1 MGRSVALLGGVLA
14 VALVAVAACGDEAPA
29 PVATP
34 EAAASPSPA
43 AAPPAAA
50 SPTPAAASP
59 APAAAS
65 PSPAAEVVAAE
76 QPRSGGILKR
86 THPTD
91 PAGFDPVQD
100 ASINTV
106 FLIAPIYAQ
115 LLRYDPQGGEALT
128 PELAESWQ
136 LTPDGRQLT
145 FTLRDGVAWHD
156 GEPFTSA
163 DVKAHFERVIDPP
176 QGPVQQRAVALPP
189 RRRHRRRR
197 TRGTVRINTEFATE
211 SLLQSFAGGH
221 YMVVS
226 KHVME
231 RETADD
237 PRGLRKSPEAL
248 TGTGPFV
255 FDSYEPG
262 VAFRVRRN
270 PDYWDA
276 GKPHL
281 DGIDFLIIRDP
292 LTRFSALVTGRVH
305 MSAQGS
311 PSLTPA
317 QAAEARRDHADD
329 IVVERV
335 RGPFWLGGLFNAA
348 RPPFDD
354 PRVRQALSLAVDR
367 SGYLQVVTGGPEGVG
382 VLGGLSPP
390 GAPFALP
397 DEELRGLAGYRQP
410 KAPDLDLA
418 QRLLEQAGLA
428 DGFRTSVTVRGD
440 VPLWVDAALFLQDQ
454 WQQLGLGRG
463 GGDGGVRREHPE
475 HAAGGSSTSASGA
488 TRSTLWTPPACS
500 TRPSTARGPNFLHY
514 PATTRSTRCW
524 SPAPRAGPDPPPRPL
539 PRGGAPAA
547 GRGGAGRRRPLQHL
561 PLRAIAR
568 RWAAG
573 APSTTCSTTSTA
585 WTASGCASEGAHG
598 DAGSHA
604 DT

>member
-1 MGRSVALLGGVLA
+1 MGRSVALVGGLLA
-14 VALVAVAACGDEAPA
+14 GALLALAACADQDPEPA
-29 PVATP
+29 PPP
-34 EAAASPSPA
+34 EAAASTASAAPSPTA
-43 AAPPAAA
+43 SPPPAA
-50 SPTPAAASP
+50 SEGAASP
-59 APAAAS
+59 SPVAAS
-65 PSPAAEVVAAE
+65 PSPAAETVAPDG
-76 QPRSGGILKR
+76 PRTGGILKR
-86 THPTD
+86 THPAD

-106 FLIAPIYAQ
+106 FLIAPIYSQ
-115 LLRYDPQGGEALT
+115 LLRFDPQGGDALT
-128 PELAESWQ
+128 PELAESWR
-136 LTPDGRQLT
+136 LTDDGRQLT

-176 QGPVQQRAVALPP
+176 QGLFSSERSPFLHVAGIDAPDA
-189 RRRHRRRR
+189 
-197 TRGTVRINTEFATE
+197 TTVRFNVEFATE

-231 RETADD
+231 RETAED

-248 TGTGPFV
+248 VGTGPYV

-418 QRLLEQAGLA
+418 RRLLEQADLA
-428 DGFRTSVTVRGD
+428 DVFRTSITVRGD
-440 VPLWVDAALFLQDQ
+440 VPLWVDAALYLQDQ
-454 WQQLGLGRG
+454 WQQLGLDVEVETVEFAASIQSMLRG
-463 GGDGGVRREHPE
+463 EFDVRIGGNAFNLVDP
-475 HAAGGSSTSASGA
+475 
-488 TRSTLWTPPACS
+488 TRVLYAPFHSQ
-500 TRPSTARGPNFLHY
+500 GPNFLHY
-514 PATTRSTRCW
+514 PADDAVDALLEAQRREL
-524 SPAPRAGPDPPPRPL
+524 DPT
-539 PRGGAPAA
+539 
-547 GRGGAGRRRPLQHL
+547 RRRDLSREAERLLLEEVVPGVVGHYSIYLYGHRKEVGGWRAVDYMLYNQHRMDDVW
-561 PLRAIAR
+561 LR
-568 RWAAG
+568 
-573 APSTTCSTTSTA
+573 
-585 WTASGCASEGAHG
+585 E
-598 DAGSHA
+598 
-604 DT
+604 

>member
-1 MGRSVALLGGVLA
+1 MGRSVALLGGLLVA
-14 VALVAVAACGDEAPA
+14 ALVAVAACGDEAPA
-29 PVATP
+29 PVPPPETAASPSPAVSPTATASP
-34 EAAASPSPA
+34 TPAAEAAASPSPV
-43 AAPPAAA
+43 
-50 SPTPAAASP
+50 
-59 APAAAS
+59 AS
-65 PSPAAEVVAAE
+65 PSPAAEAVAAE
-76 QPRSGGILKR
+76 QPRTGGILKR

-106 FLIAPIYAQ
+106 FLIAPIYSQ

-128 PELAESWQ
+128 PELAESWR
-136 LTPDGRQLT
+136 LADDGRQLT
-145 FTLRDGVAWHD
+145 FTLRDDVAWHD

-176 QGPVQQRAVALPP
+176 QGLFSSERSPFLHVAGIDAPDP
-189 RRRHRRRR
+189 R
-197 TRGTVRINTEFATE
+197 TVRFNTEFATE

-231 RETADD
+231 RETAED
-237 PRGLRKSPEAL
+237 PRGLRKNPEAL
-248 TGTGPFV
+248 VGTGPYV

-276 GKPHL
+276 GKPYL
-281 DGIDFLIIRDP
+281 NGIDFLIIRDP

-317 QAAEARRDHADD
+317 QAAEARRDYADD

-410 KAPDLDLA
+410 KAPDLEQA
-418 QRLLEQAGLA
+418 RRLLEQADVA
-428 DGFRTSVTVRGD
+428 DGFQTSITVRGD
-440 VPLWVDAALFLQDQ
+440 VPLWVDAALYLQDQ
-454 WQQLGLGRG
+454 WQQLGLDVDVETVEFAASIQSMLRG
-463 GGDGGVRREHPE
+463 EFDVRIGGNAFNLVDP
-475 HAAGGSSTSASGA
+475 
-488 TRSTLWTPPACS
+488 TRVLYAPFHS
-500 TRPSTARGPNFLHY
+500 RGPNFLHY
-514 PATTRSTRCW
+514 PADDAVDALLEAQRRELD
-524 SPAPRAGPDPPPRPL
+524 PA
-539 PRGGAPAA
+539 
-547 GRGGAGRRRPLQHL
+547 RRRDLSREAERLLLEEVVPGVVGHYSIYLYGHRKEVAGW
-561 PLRAIAR
+561 RAIDYMLYNQHR
-568 RWAAG
+568 MDDVWLR
-573 APSTTCSTTSTA
+573 
-585 WTASGCASEGAHG
+585 E
-598 DAGSHA
+598 
-604 DT
+604 